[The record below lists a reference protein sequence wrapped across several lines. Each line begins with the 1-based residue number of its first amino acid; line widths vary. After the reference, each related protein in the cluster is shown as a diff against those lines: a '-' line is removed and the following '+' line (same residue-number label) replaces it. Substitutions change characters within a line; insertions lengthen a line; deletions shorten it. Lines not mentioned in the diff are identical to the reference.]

1 MELPSMQQTILIGR
15 LLVQKH
21 SSPDVKV
28 FHLDLWE
35 KRLDFVIFHD
45 AFPEGG
51 IPHECSHLV
60 DFSERI
66 TVIIDH
72 VGRSYRSML
81 REITKATI
89 MVFQSEDEDSGY
101 SSDGF

>member
-1 MELPSMQQTILIGR
+1 MELPSMQLAILICR

-21 SSPDVKV
+21 ASPDVKV
-28 FHLDLWE
+28 FHLDLLE
-35 KRLDFVIFHD
+35 KRLVFVIFHD

-51 IPHECSHLV
+51 IPHECRHLV

-66 TVIIDH
+66 TVIIDR
-72 VGRSYRSML
+72 VGRSHRSIL
-81 REITKATI
+81 KEITKATI
-89 MVFQSEDEDSGY
+89 LVFRSEDEDSGY